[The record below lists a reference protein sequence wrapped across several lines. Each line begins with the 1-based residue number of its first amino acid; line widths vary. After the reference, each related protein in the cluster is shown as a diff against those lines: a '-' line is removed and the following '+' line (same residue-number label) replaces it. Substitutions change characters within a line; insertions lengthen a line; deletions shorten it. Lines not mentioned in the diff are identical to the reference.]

1 MSRKI
6 IVIDR
11 PKDDSEDWRGFYAE
25 QVEPFWQRV
34 EQRTFVGVGSKRLHW
49 AFYKVSEYAPLVV
62 ISPGRIEAT
71 VKYQELMW
79 ELAQAGISSAVIDH
93 RGQGQSE
100 RLTENPQQGHVDNFQ
115 DFVDDFLVFHEQTVK
130 IFPDASR
137 RWLVGHSMG
146 GAIVSQFC
154 SDYQHPYQ
162 HLVLTS
168 PMFSINTAGIPI
180 AVAQAV
186 VKAGANLNRCLMPSK
201 PWYFIG
207 MGDYNPVAFEKN
219 DLTHSLARYS
229 LFREQYQQTPE
240 LQLGGPTFNWLDEAL
255 RACNRLTATKL
266 AMDIP
271 VTLFQAGADSV
282 VSAEGQNRFAELN
295 PLVEKRVIA
304 GARHELLMESD
315 EYRQPVV
322 DELLKING

>member
-1 MSRKI
+1 LSKKL

-11 PKDDSEDWRGFYAE
+11 PKDDSEHWRGFYAE
-25 QVEPFWQRV
+25 QVEPFWRTV
-34 EQRTFVGVGSKRLHW
+34 EQRNFVGVGEKRIHW
-49 AFYKVSEYAPLVV
+49 AFYKVSEYAPLIV

-71 VKYQELMW
+71 AKYQELMW

-100 RLTENPQQGHVDNFQ
+100 RLTENSHQGHVEKFQ
-115 DFVDDFLVFHEQTVK
+115 DFVDDFALFHEQTVK
-130 IFPDASR
+130 EFPNAVR

-162 HLVLTS
+162 RLVLTS

-186 VKAGANLNRCLMPSK
+186 VTAGARLNRWLRPSK
-201 PWYFIG
+201 PWYFLG
-207 MGDYNPVAFEKN
+207 MGDYKPVAFEKN
-219 DLTHSLARYS
+219 DLTHSLARYR
-229 LFREQYQQTPE
+229 LFREQYQQSPE
-240 LQLGGPTFNWLDEAL
+240 LQLGGPTFTWLDEAL
-255 RACNRLTATKL
+255 RVCKRLTAVKL
-266 AMDIP
+266 SIDIP

-282 VSAEGQNRFAELN
+282 VSADGQNRFAELN
-295 PLVEKRVIA
+295 TVVNKRVIA

-322 DELLKING
+322 DELLRING